1 MQSQIPLEN
10 IKKLKREIF
19 FKYKF
24 HLATIFLVCFIFSF
38 SIFRSIK
45 IIEYMEQE
53 AVSYQKLIH
62 KNDGE
67 KINESLQIEIKKI
80 DQLNLDIKKEI
91 EQQLIKENGN
101 LKKISISK
109 IYEKFSKL
117 DDVNIELALLDPQGF
132 PIEHQE
138 NPAYA
143 NKGSIEKNILE
154 EFKANL
160 NKVNS
165 YIFTKKETKK
175 IVFLRQLELQ
185 NRNISGFLSIEI
197 SPKIL
202 ISSSEAVQ
210 SSAFE
215 SIYIFDD
222 KNMTLYGE
230 SLRENSTINDIK
242 FNDFSS
248 LAGLKKDGGILFNGP
263 PILNSPIS
271 WAVYSSKNYFL
282 SDWLALKSIRVR
294 NLLLVMTGMFLSI
307 ILLVYFF
314 RKFLKTELAN
324 QLKTIELK
332 NNVSANENVISLI
345 SHEIRTPLNV
355 IFGLSQLSDDA
366 SISKEELIK
375 NNGSIKSATKYLTKL
390 LNEIL
395 TFNKLTAT
403 NFNLDENFHH
413 IEDIFNNLRAL
424 FNIRDKKN
432 VRIIF
437 GNSVPKNI
445 LIKCDDFQIQQV
457 LTNLLEN
464 SLKFTSQGSVEIDV
478 EEISRGDETVI
489 IRFSVSDTGI
499 GIKKSE
505 QAFIFEPFIQANSS
519 ILRNFGG
526 TGLGLAISKRIVE
539 RLGGQLEVTSEE
551 GAGSCFYFD
560 LEFTFRIED
569 NSQSKTLTEAADLII
584 NPTPAKIDFDSL
596 NMNGRVLLVDDHA
609 TTLEVMEKF
618 LQKIGLQVTTAI
630 DGKSAIEQ
638 VVSNNRFDIMIIDVQ
653 MPGLT
658 GLETTKIIR
667 LYEDEN
673 QIQRVPIISLSA
685 NTSEKNIEDCILAGM
700 DDFIEKPADFNKIH
714 QVINTWIR
722 N

>member
-45 IIEYMEQE
+45 IIEYMEQQ

-62 KNDGE
+62 NNDAE

-109 IYEKFSKL
+109 IYEKFPKL
-117 DDVNIELALLDPQGF
+117 DDVNIELALLDPQGV

-160 NKVNS
+160 NRVNS

-294 NLLLVMTGMFLSI
+294 NLLLVLTGMFLSI

-332 NNVSANENVISLI
+332 SNVSANENVISLI

-618 LQKIGLQVTTAI
+618 LQKIGLNVTAVM
-630 DGKSAIEQ
+630 DGKNAIEQ
-638 VVSNNRFDIMIIDVQ
+638 VITNSRFDIIIIDVQ
-653 MPGLT
+653 MPGLS

-673 QIQRVPIISLSA
+673 QIKRVPIISLSA

>member
-1 MQSQIPLEN
+1 MQSHNSLEN
-10 IKKLKREIF
+10 IKKLKKEIF

-24 HLATIFLVCFIFSF
+24 HLATIFLVCFIFIF

-53 AVSYQKLIH
+53 AISYQTLIH
-62 KNDGE
+62 NNDGE
-67 KINESLQIEIKKI
+67 KINESLQIELKKI
-80 DQLNLDIKKEI
+80 DQLNLDIKKEV

-109 IYEKFSKL
+109 IYEKFPKL
-117 DDVNIELALLDPQGF
+117 DDINIELALLDPQGA

-154 EFKANL
+154 EFKTNL
-160 NKVNS
+160 NKGTS

-185 NRNISGFLSIEI
+185 NRNISGFLSLEI
-197 SPKIL
+197 SPKVL
-202 ISSSEAVQ
+202 VSSSDAVQ
-210 SSAFE
+210 SSIYE

-230 SLRENSTINDIK
+230 SLQKNSSINDIK

-248 LAGLKKDGGILFNGP
+248 LVNYKKDGGILFNGP

-271 WAVYSSKNYFL
+271 WAAFSSKKYFL
-282 SDWLALKSIRVR
+282 SDWLALKSIRAR
-294 NLLLVMTGMFLSI
+294 NLILVSTGMLLSL

-314 RKFLKTELAN
+314 RKFLKTEFAS
-324 QLKTIELK
+324 QMKTIELK
-332 NNVSANENVISLI
+332 NNISANENVISLI

-366 SISKEELIK
+366 SISKDELIK

-413 IEDIFNNLRAL
+413 IEHIFNNLRAL
-424 FNIRDKKN
+424 FNIRNKKD

-437 GNSVPKNI
+437 GNNVAKSI

-464 SLKFTSQGSVEIDV
+464 SLKFTSQGSVEIDA

-505 QAFIFEPFIQANSS
+505 QQFIFEPFIQANSS

-551 GAGSCFYFD
+551 GVGSCFYFD
-560 LEFTFRIED
+560 LEFNFRIED
-569 NSQSKTLTEAADLII
+569 ATQIKTLTEAADLTT
-584 NPTPAKIDFDSL
+584 NPSPAKIDFDSL

-618 LQKIGLQVTTAI
+618 LQKIGLNVTAVT
-630 DGKSAIEQ
+630 DGKNAIEQ
-638 VVSNNRFDIMIIDVQ
+638 VITNNRFDIIIIDVQ
-653 MPGLT
+653 MPGLS

-673 QIQRVPIISLSA
+673 KIKRVPVISLSA

>member
-1 MQSQIPLEN
+1 
-10 IKKLKREIF
+10 
-19 FKYKF
+19 
-24 HLATIFLVCFIFSF
+24 
-38 SIFRSIK
+38 
-45 IIEYMEQE
+45 
-53 AVSYQKLIH
+53 
-62 KNDGE
+62 
-67 KINESLQIEIKKI
+67 LQIEIKKI

-294 NLLLVMTGMFLSI
+294 NLLLVLTGMFLSI

-332 NNVSANENVISLI
+332 SNVSANENVISLI

-560 LEFTFRIED
+560 LEFTFRIEE

-618 LQKIGLQVTTAI
+618 LQKIGLNVTAVM
-630 DGKSAIEQ
+630 DGKNAIEQ
-638 VVSNNRFDIMIIDVQ
+638 VITNSRFDIIIIDVQ
-653 MPGLT
+653 MPGLS

-673 QIQRVPIISLSA
+673 QIKRVPIISLSA

>member
-1 MQSQIPLEN
+1 
-10 IKKLKREIF
+10 
-19 FKYKF
+19 
-24 HLATIFLVCFIFSF
+24 
-38 SIFRSIK
+38 
-45 IIEYMEQE
+45 
-53 AVSYQKLIH
+53 
-62 KNDGE
+62 
-67 KINESLQIEIKKI
+67 
-80 DQLNLDIKKEI
+80 
-91 EQQLIKENGN
+91 
-101 LKKISISK
+101 
-109 IYEKFSKL
+109 
-117 DDVNIELALLDPQGF
+117 
-132 PIEHQE
+132 
-138 NPAYA
+138 
-143 NKGSIEKNILE
+143 
-154 EFKANL
+154 
-160 NKVNS
+160 
-165 YIFTKKETKK
+165 
-175 IVFLRQLELQ
+175 
-185 NRNISGFLSIEI
+185 
-197 SPKIL
+197 
-202 ISSSEAVQ
+202 
-210 SSAFE
+210 
-215 SIYIFDD
+215 
-222 KNMTLYGE
+222 
-230 SLRENSTINDIK
+230 
-242 FNDFSS
+242 
-248 LAGLKKDGGILFNGP
+248 
-263 PILNSPIS
+263 
-271 WAVYSSKNYFL
+271 
-282 SDWLALKSIRVR
+282 LALKNIRAR
-294 NLLLVMTGMFLSI
+294 NLILVSTGMLLSI
-307 ILLVYFF
+307 LLLIYFF
-314 RKFLKTELAN
+314 RKFLKTELAS
-324 QLKTIELK
+324 QMKTIELK
-332 NNVSANENVISLI
+332 NNISANEDVISLI

-355 IFGLSQLSDDA
+355 IFGLSQLSEDTL
-366 SISKEELIK
+366 ITKEELIK

-413 IEDIFNNLRAL
+413 IEHIFNNLRAL
-424 FNIRDKKN
+424 FNIRNKKD

-437 GNSVPKNI
+437 GNNVSKNI

-464 SLKFTSQGSVEIDV
+464 SLKFTSQGSVEIDA

-505 QAFIFEPFIQANSS
+505 QKFIFEPFIQANSS

-560 LEFTFRIED
+560 LEFNFRIED
-569 NSQSKTLTEAADLII
+569 ASQSKTLKEATDVTI
-584 NPTPAKIDFDSL
+584 NPSPAKIDFDSL

-618 LQKIGLQVTTAI
+618 LQKIGLNVTAVI
-630 DGKSAIEQ
+630 DGKNAIEQ
-638 VVSNNRFDIMIIDVQ
+638 VITNSRFDIIIIDVQ
-653 MPGLT
+653 MPGLS

-673 QIQRVPIISLSA
+673 QIKRVPIISLSA

>member
-1 MQSQIPLEN
+1 MQSHNSLEN
-10 IKKLKREIF
+10 IKKLKKEIF

-24 HLATIFLVCFIFSF
+24 HLATIFLVCFIFTF

-53 AVSYQKLIH
+53 AISYQTLIH
-62 KNDGE
+62 NNDGE
-67 KINESLQIEIKKI
+67 KINESLQIELKKI
-80 DQLNLDIKKEI
+80 DQLNFDIKKEV

-109 IYEKFSKL
+109 IYEKFPKL
-117 DDVNIELALLDPQGF
+117 DDINIELALLDPQGS

-160 NKVNS
+160 NKGTS
-165 YIFTKKETKK
+165 YIFTKKENKK

-185 NRNISGFLSIEI
+185 NRNISGFLSLEI

-202 ISSSEAVQ
+202 VSSSDAVQ
-210 SSAFE
+210 SSIYE

-230 SLRENSTINDIK
+230 SLQKNSSINEIK

-248 LAGLKKDGGILFNGP
+248 LVNYKKDGGILFNGP

-271 WAVYSSKNYFL
+271 WAAFSSKKYFL
-282 SDWLALKSIRVR
+282 SDWLALKSIRAR
-294 NLLLVMTGMFLSI
+294 NLILVSTGMLLSL

-314 RKFLKTELAN
+314 RKFLKTEFAS
-324 QLKTIELK
+324 QMKTIELK
-332 NNVSANENVISLI
+332 NNISANENVISLI

-366 SISKEELIK
+366 SISKDELIK

-413 IEDIFNNLRAL
+413 IEHIFNNLRAL
-424 FNIRDKKN
+424 FNIRNKKD

-437 GNSVPKNI
+437 GNNVAKSI

-464 SLKFTSQGSVEIDV
+464 SLKFTSQGSVEIDA

-505 QAFIFEPFIQANSS
+505 QQFIFEPFIQANSS

-551 GAGSCFYFD
+551 GVGSCFYFD
-560 LEFTFRIED
+560 LEFIFRVDDATQI
-569 NSQSKTLTEAADLII
+569 KTLTEAADLTT

-618 LQKIGLQVTTAI
+618 LQKIGLNVTAVT
-630 DGKSAIEQ
+630 DGKNAIEQ
-638 VVSNNRFDIMIIDVQ
+638 VITNDRFDIIIIDVQ
-653 MPGLT
+653 MPGLS

-673 QIQRVPIISLSA
+673 KIKRVPVISLSA

>member
-1 MQSQIPLEN
+1 MQSHNSLEN
-10 IKKLKREIF
+10 IKKLKKEIF

-24 HLATIFLVCFIFSF
+24 HLATIFLVCFIFTF

-53 AVSYQKLIH
+53 AISYQTLIH
-62 KNDGE
+62 NNDGE
-67 KINESLQIEIKKI
+67 KINESLQIELKKI
-80 DQLNLDIKKEI
+80 DQLNFDIKKEV

-109 IYEKFSKL
+109 IYEKFPKL
-117 DDVNIELALLDPQGF
+117 DDINIELALLDPQGA

-160 NKVNS
+160 NKGTS

-185 NRNISGFLSIEI
+185 NRNISGFLSLEI

-202 ISSSEAVQ
+202 ISSSDAVQ
-210 SSAFE
+210 SSIYE

-230 SLRENSTINDIK
+230 SLQKNSSINEIK

-248 LAGLKKDGGILFNGP
+248 LVNYKKDGGILFNGP
-263 PILNSPIS
+263 TILNSPIS
-271 WAVYSSKNYFL
+271 WAAFSSKKYFL
-282 SDWLALKSIRVR
+282 SDWLALKSIRAR
-294 NLLLVMTGMFLSI
+294 NLILVSTGMLLSL

-314 RKFLKTELAN
+314 RKFLKTEFAS
-324 QLKTIELK
+324 QMKTIELK
-332 NNVSANENVISLI
+332 NNISANENVISLI

-366 SISKEELIK
+366 SISKDELIK

-413 IEDIFNNLRAL
+413 IEHIFNNLRAL
-424 FNIRDKKN
+424 FNIRNKKD

-437 GNSVPKNI
+437 GNNVAKSI

-464 SLKFTSQGSVEIDV
+464 SLKFTSQGSVEIDA

-505 QAFIFEPFIQANSS
+505 QKFIFEPFIQANSS

-551 GAGSCFYFD
+551 GVGSCFYFD
-560 LEFTFRIED
+560 LEFNFRIED
-569 NSQSKTLTEAADLII
+569 ATQIKTLTEAADLTT

-618 LQKIGLQVTTAI
+618 LQKIGLNVTAVT
-630 DGKSAIEQ
+630 DGKNAIEQ
-638 VVSNNRFDIMIIDVQ
+638 VITNDRFDIIIIDVQ
-653 MPGLT
+653 MPGLS

-673 QIQRVPIISLSA
+673 KIKRVPVISLSA